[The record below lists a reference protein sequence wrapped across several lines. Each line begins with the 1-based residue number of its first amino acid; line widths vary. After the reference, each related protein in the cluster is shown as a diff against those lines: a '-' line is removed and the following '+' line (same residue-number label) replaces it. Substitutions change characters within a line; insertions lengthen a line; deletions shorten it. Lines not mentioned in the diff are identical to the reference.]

1 MIKNAIIYRI
11 SESWSP
17 DLPALEAALAKSPF
31 AACGATQERSAGWV
45 PPRGE
50 EHGLLAESVA
60 GQWVMR
66 FMTEAKVL
74 PASVLN
80 RRVEE
85 KADAIEKSEGRRPGK
100 KEKKDLKNEAVL
112 DLLPTSHT
120 KISSMWVWI
129 NPAARLLM
137 VGTGTQARA
146 DVVTSMLVQLLPG
159 FALALLDTQTAPQAA
174 MGQWLYDQE
183 APAGFSIDRACEL
196 RATDESKAVV
206 RYGSHPLD
214 IREVREHIKQGKRPT
229 RLALTY
235 DDRVSFVLNQALQ
248 IRGIQMLDSATDGR
262 AQDVDAFDA
271 DVALATGELARLIP
285 ALVDAL
291 GGEGRQEL
299 GRGLAPHNPNAVT
312 GPATAPTDTAPN
324 ESPF

>member
-1 MIKNAIIYRI
+1 MFKDLIIYRI
-11 SESWSP
+11 AADWLA
-17 DLPALEAALAKSPF
+17 DFPALEEALAKAPF
-31 AACGATQERSAGWV
+31 AECGPTQQTSEGWT
-45 PPRGE
+45 PPRGQE
-50 EHGLLAESVA
+50 NGALAEAVA
-60 GQWVMR
+60 GQWMLR
-66 FMTEAKVL
+66 YTAEEKIL
-74 PASVLN
+74 PASVVA
-80 RRVEE
+80 RKVEQ
-85 KADAIEKSEGRRPGK
+85 KVKAIEDAEGRKPGK

-299 GRGLAPHNPNAVT
+299 GRGLAPHNPNSVT